1 MPGYRVFDDVV
12 IADPATPPPA
22 GFTSASIGDA
32 IEAARVA
39 GKPLQVRPGSYSL
52 SNIDI
57 LTTNGA
63 GRGIEVFCPAG
74 SAILALTGGSYGL
87 RIAGQPGMSFRNLT
101 FDGQNIALPAYSA
114 PNVIT
119 AAAGLVILDNAKDT
133 AFRNCSFRNTVKA
146 AGEPATGAYKAG
158 LLCVNDA
165 QPSIVGC
172 AFGNVDIAIWAFSS
186 EIVAE
191 GCKITGAKN
200 NGIAVWGTVGSGGNL
215 SVIRNNM
222 INFVASDYG
231 TGANGNGVA
240 VYLANDVSV
249 TGNIIMNC
257 SFSAVRINGGS
268 RCVIADN
275 TCWNI
280 REGCLYYEAPA
291 SGQNGTGVTIVN
303 NKVDTAGDGIYVTN
317 SGYFGDGTA
326 RRAIIQGN
334 QISNL
339 SSNAI
344 PGSGGI
350 GPYSTMAIGVTVE
363 QDCVVSGNVVENAL
377 GGIKLGVAQGAR
389 DLICDGNLLRQC
401 GVGIAFSA
409 NAAAGKMVIANNVIS
424 GSGGNAIV
432 SATTIGLAPPL
443 VSYNANLLSQT
454 VGVGSQILIAHNR
467 AS

>member
-1 MPGYRVFDDVV
+1 MPGYRIFDDLV
-12 IADPATPPPA
+12 IADPATPPPS
-22 GFTSASIGDA
+22 GFTSASIGAA

-39 GKPLQVRPGSYSL
+39 GKPLQVRPGSYSV

-63 GRGIEVFCPAG
+63 GRGIEVYCAAG
-74 SAILALTGGSYGL
+74 TAVLTLSGGNYGL
-87 RIAGQPGMSFRNLT
+87 RVSGQAGMTFRNLT
-101 FDGQNIALPAYSA
+101 FDGQNLALPSYSA
-114 PNVIT
+114 PNMIT
-119 AAAGLVILDNAKDT
+119 VAAGVVTLDNARNT
-133 AFRNCSFRNTVKA
+133 AFRNCTFRNTVKA
-146 AGEPATGAYKAG
+146 GGEPTGAYKAG
-158 LLCVNDA
+158 LLCVNDS
-165 QPSIVGC
+165 QPIVEDC
-172 AFGNVDIAIWAFSS
+172 SFDNVDIAVWSFNS
-186 EIVAE
+186 ETLVK
-191 GCKITGAKN
+191 GCRITGAKN

-215 SVIRNNM
+215 SAIRDNT

-231 TGANGNGVA
+231 TGANGNGIA
-240 VYLANDVSV
+240 IYLANDVSI
-249 TGNIIMNC
+249 TGNTILNC
-257 SFSAVRINGGS
+257 DFSAVRINGGS
-268 RCVIADN
+268 RCTVSEN

-291 SGQNGTGVTIVN
+291 AGQDGTGVTIVN

-326 RRAIIQGN
+326 RRAIIAGN

-339 SSNAI
+339 SANSI

-350 GPYSTMAIGVTVE
+350 GPYSTRAIGVTVE
-363 QDCVVSGNVVENAL
+363 QDCVISANIVESAL

-389 DLICDGNLLRQC
+389 DLVCDGNLLRQC

-409 NAAAGKMVIANNVIS
+409 NASAGKMVISNNVIS

-432 SATTIGLAPPL
+432 SVPSVGLVPPV

-454 VGVGSQILIAHNR
+454 VGSSSQILIADNR